1 MIMIAVVMLMIALV
15 TPFAFGFILPR
26 YMARSTIFHSALNLA
41 EDEGVVKKTL
51 RPGDFTK
58 GYPQPLDTIEIAW
71 RFYADET
78 SSTIIHS
85 SSTLDENFSFTL
97 GVEPREVIKGW
108 ELAVRNMYEGEVAH
122 LTIQPN
128 YGFGEKGAPPL
139 FKANQVLYCELEIL
153 EIIPSIKRTYKELD
167 ASDSIGDEVL
177 QGIEDGSSV
186 IAKEAIE
193 NKQINGTKSDKERVF
208 FDPSK
213 HHVAADERVEG
224 SSSDGAYVW
233 TETMSSID
241 VDIKLDQRYT
251 KNDLVVTLK
260 TDYISIRLQDGRVLF
275 EGPLDGKID
284 PSQSMWALMEPE
296 PLARVRGYYLSLS
309 LEKSYGHRDIWASV
323 LSKEFMI
330 NNS

>member
-1 MIMIAVVMLMIALV
+1 MFAGIFLVAAISLPLAAGFVYPRRMSPSSFFGAVSEILV
-15 TPFAFGFILPR
+15 D
-26 YMARSTIFHSALNLA
+26 
-41 EDEGVVKKTL
+41 DEGVVKRTL
-51 RPGDFTK
+51 RAGDFTK

-71 RFYADET
+71 KFYTDET

-85 SSTLDENFSFTL
+85 SSSLQDTFSFTL
-97 GVEPREVIKGW
+97 GIEPREVIKGW

-128 YGFGEKGAPPL
+128 YGFGEKGALPL
-139 FKANQVLYCELEIL
+139 FKANQVLYCEMEIL
-153 EIIPSIKRTYKELD
+153 EIIPSIKRSYKSLD
-167 ASDSIGDEVL
+167 DSESIGDDVL

-193 NKQINGTKSDKERVF
+193 NKQINATKSDKERLF
-208 FDPSK
+208 FNPSK
-213 HHVAADERVEG
+213 HHVAPDERVEG
-224 SSSDGAYVW
+224 SSPDGSYAW
-233 TETMSSID
+233 TETMSSMD
-241 VDIKLDQRYT
+241 VNIKLEQRYT
-251 KNDLVVTLK
+251 KHDLVVSLK
-260 TDYISIRLQDGRVLF
+260 TDYISVRLQDGSVIL

-323 LSKEFMI
+323 LSKEFML
-330 NNS
+330 NKS